1 VLLALD
7 ILSTAAILFI
17 VALGLLAI
25 FGVLKIINF
34 AHGAWLT
41 VGAYCA
47 VLTAKL
53 GLNPWAAIPIAF
65 AVGLALGGFAELV
78 IIRPLYR
85 RPLDAILATWGLGI
99 VVGQLITLGFGR
111 DVQFAP
117 ALLAGTV
124 HFGGVEY
131 SGYRLFAIL
140 AAVVVGALYALT
152 FEATRLG
159 LLARAVIMN
168 EALARALGIDT
179 GHVRLATFMIG
190 TGLAAVAGVL
200 LTPLTSIDP
209 NMGVGWMIGAFMLAM
224 VSGASWLALAGASL
238 AFGAVQFVVSA
249 YVSPVLGGVAVAI
262 LAALV
267 LRLRPQGFAR
277 G

>member
-1 VLLALD
+1 MLLSLD
-7 ILSTAAILFI
+7 ILSTAALLFI

-53 GLNPWAAIPIAF
+53 GLNPWAAAPIAF
-65 AVGLALGGFAELV
+65 VVGLVVGGFAELV

-99 VVGQLITLGFGR
+99 VVGQLITLAFGR

-117 ALLAGTV
+117 SLLAGTV
-124 HFGGVEY
+124 HVGGVEY
-131 SGYRLFAIL
+131 SAYRLFAIV
-140 AAVVVGALYALT
+140 AAVIVAAIYALA
-152 FEATRLG
+152 FEGTRLG

-168 EALARALGIDT
+168 ETLARALGVDT
-179 GHVRLATFMIG
+179 ARVRLATFMIG

-224 VSGASWLALAGASL
+224 VAGASWLALAGASL
-238 AFGAVQFVVSA
+238 AFGAVQVLVSA
-249 YVSPVLGGVAVAI
+249 YVSPVLGGVAVAV

-277 G
+277 A